1 MFNKNRMYKNYNKI
15 LTKQINFVTIYLNK
29 SYGHK
34 T

>member
-1 MFNKNRMYKNYNKI
+1 MFNKNRMYKNDNKI